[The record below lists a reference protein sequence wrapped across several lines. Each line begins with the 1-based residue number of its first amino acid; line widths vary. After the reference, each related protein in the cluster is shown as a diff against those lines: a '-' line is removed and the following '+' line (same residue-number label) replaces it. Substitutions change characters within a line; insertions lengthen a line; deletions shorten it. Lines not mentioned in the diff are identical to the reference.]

1 MHELAAKKHTNL
13 SALTTQY
20 YLQMLEEEDA
30 RLKAQEDAEQ
40 I

>member
-1 MHELAAKKHTNL
+1 MHELAAKRHTNL

-20 YLQMLEEEDA
+20 YLKLLEEEDA
-30 RLKAQEDAEQ
+30 RAKVFEDAEQ